1 MSIDIL
7 SSSPVSGSAAA
18 GVLVWAAT
26 SCFLLAPIITERTAL
41 KIGWFEDCPKQIVAD
56 IQSRMPNSTF
66 QPSIGCNDMVGALGS
81 ETKQLINMFGL
92 GMACDALDQKKA
104 QQKRLAEIKRE
115 RLSQAAQEASSKCSC
130 AVGHATES
138 NRVSLAL
145 HAGSARLIP
154 SASMADLKGTLRA
167 SLHSPVCSSLANVE
181 G

>member
-1 MSIDIL
+1 MFDTN
-7 SSSPVSGSAAA
+7 SSLPISGSTAA
-18 GVLVWAAT
+18 GVLVWATT
-26 SCFLLAPIITERTAL
+26 SCFVLAPIITERTAY

-56 IQSRMPNSTF
+56 IQSRMPSSTF
-66 QPSIGCNDMVGALGS
+66 QPNITCGDMVGALGA
-81 ETKQLINMFGL
+81 ETKQLMDMFGL

-154 SASMADLKGTLRA
+154 SAPMSDLKGTLRA
-167 SLHSPVCSSLANVE
+167 SLHSPVCSALARVE